1 MKERSRPSLSALTRV
16 FMETVSATFGGGN
29 IVTAALQRKMIDKG
43 WLTEEEFALCYALGR
58 VTPGTNL
65 FAFTT
70 ATGWLLRG
78 PLGAASGLIAAS
90 APSCLL
96 VWLATIFFE
105 RISSILWVQLALDG
119 AIAAAVG
126 ATLASFWQLAGK
138 HLMGQSWLRS
148 WVIVLAAIALPLAG
162 WLSPIMTLALAAVVG
177 WWWQET
183 PAS

>member
-1 MKERSRPSLSALTRV
+1 MTARVRPGLGALTRV
-16 FMETVSATFGGGN
+16 FIETVSATFGGGN
-29 IVTAALQRKMIDKG
+29 IVTAALQRKMIEKG

-96 VWLATIFFE
+96 VWLATVFFE
-105 RISSILWVQLALDG
+105 RVSGVGWIQVALDG

-138 HLMGQSWLRS
+138 RLTGESWLRS

-162 WLSPIMTLALAAVVG
+162 WLSPILTLGLAAVVG
-177 WWWQET
+177 WWWQEA